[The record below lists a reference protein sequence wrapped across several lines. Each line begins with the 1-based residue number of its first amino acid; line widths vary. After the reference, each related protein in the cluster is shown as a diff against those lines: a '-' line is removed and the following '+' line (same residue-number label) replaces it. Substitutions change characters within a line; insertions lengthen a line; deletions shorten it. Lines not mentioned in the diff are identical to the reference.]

1 MEITAFFEKKV
12 SLNAKDLNKVGAS
25 NTVADLLIQK
35 LSAMMDSKCS
45 EHGYVLPGTLELI
58 SRSVGYFEAARFTG
72 DAVYY
77 VKSKGQV
84 LYPTDGV
91 RVVGEVT
98 RKNKMGLL
106 VNYRDG
112 LRIQVPRDLHLD
124 DEIADVFESIVPGDV
139 IEVEL
144 KKSLFQINDPFILTN
159 GIFIEKKTKED
170 IGAVV
175 GNPPPPAPPPTAQAS
190 SEEGSEESSE
200 EGSEEEEEEGSDESS
215 EATEEEEEEGSS
227 SEEEE
232 EKEEESNTSS
242 A

>member
-175 GNPPPPAPPPTAQAS
+175 GNPPPPAPPPAAQAS
-190 SEEGSEESSE
+190 SEEGSEE
-200 EGSEEEEEEGSDESS
+200 EGSEASDESS
-215 EATEEEEEEGSS
+215 EATEEEEEEEEGSS
-227 SEEEE
+227 SDEEEE
-232 EKEEESNTSS
+232 EEEEESNTSS

>member
-190 SEEGSEESSE
+190 SEEGSEE
-200 EGSEEEEEEGSDESS
+200 GSEEESSDESSDESS

-232 EKEEESNTSS
+232 EEEESNTSS

>member
-1 MEITAFFEKKV
+1 
-12 SLNAKDLNKVGAS
+12 
-25 NTVADLLIQK
+25 
-35 LSAMMDSKCS
+35 MDSKCS

-175 GNPPPPAPPPTAQAS
+175 GNPPPPAPPPAAQAS
-190 SEEGSEESSE
+190 SEEGSEE
-200 EGSEEEEEEGSDESS
+200 EGSEASDESS
-215 EATEEEEEEGSS
+215 EATEEEEEEEEGSS

-232 EKEEESNTSS
+232 EEEESNTSS

>member
-175 GNPPPPAPPPTAQAS
+175 GNPPPPAPPPAAQAS
-190 SEEGSEESSE
+190 SEEGSEE
-200 EGSEEEEEEGSDESS
+200 EGSEASDESS
-215 EATEEEEEEGSS
+215 EATEEEEEEEEGSS

-232 EKEEESNTSS
+232 EEEESNTSS

>member
-1 MEITAFFEKKV
+1 MEIVAFFEKKV

-175 GNPPPPAPPPTAQAS
+175 GNPPPPAPPPAAQAS
-190 SEEGSEESSE
+190 SEEGSEE
-200 EGSEEEEEEGSDESS
+200 EGSEASDESS
-215 EATEEEEEEGSS
+215 EATEEEEEEEEGSS

-232 EKEEESNTSS
+232 EEEESNTSS

>member
-175 GNPPPPAPPPTAQAS
+175 GNPPPPAPPPAAQAS
-190 SEEGSEESSE
+190 SEEGSEE
-200 EGSEEEEEEGSDESS
+200 EGSEASDESS
-215 EATEEEEEEGSS
+215 EATEEEEEEEEGSS

-232 EKEEESNTSS
+232 EEEEEESNTSS